1 MKKLIFSAL
10 VLCSTT
16 RIFYAM
22 ETQLESTPS
31 ENQWEDIL
39 ANASERIGALV
50 LGSPEERSAALCL
63 VNASINDLEVNDPKY
78 KEILMEAGLIVALEP
93 NNKTIKL
100 ALKTYNSSLNLA
112 LDNSHGSNNNE
123 KIASIGLQYERWIK
137 GQVFDTIG
145 QLIIAG
151 GDQQKAALS
160 FIDSCIYDK
169 DFENNVNLRNIMKN
183 NGLIGHNP
191 QVCPETKFMKKLI
204 KTFYKQSVQK

>member
-1 MKKLIFSAL
+1 MQFINNLIIKKNMKKLIFSAL

-123 KIASIGLQYERWIK
+123 KIEKHIDVNTISNVIFPNAKGYLRLCCMYLLRYCISDYYDSIKDYS
-137 GQVFDTIG
+137 
-145 QLIIAG
+145 QLI
-151 GDQQKAALS
+151 
-160 FIDSCIYDK
+160 
-169 DFENNVNLRNIMKN
+169 KN
-183 NGLIGHNP
+183 
-191 QVCPETKFMKKLI
+191 
-204 KTFYKQSVQK
+204 